1 MAQACSFP
9 RRREGTQG
17 PGHEGRRY
25 RRPGERRTEN
35 GERRTERPYGA
46 TGETTIHSFNFWHIA
61 DVPGVRGERRGVALP
76 PLPGRGAAP
85 HTPLISESAKIPF
98 VYLCG
103 SSCSSCFPQN
113 TPPLSIAPPVA
124 RLSRV
129 PFSVL
134 RSPFSVL
141 RSPFSVLRSPGRLSC
156 PLSARWFGGAR
167 RRRSVCWAGR
177 WRRRVRG
184 ARAGRWPWPRSEGP
198 VRAFP
203 RR

>member
-1 MAQACSFP
+1 M
-9 RRREGTQG
+9 
-17 PGHEGRRY
+17 PGCGGKWKFGSLNAWKFGFCGY
-25 RRPGERRTEN
+25 RRFVQRLCPS
-35 GERRTERPYGA
+35 P
-46 TGETTIHSFNFWHIA
+46 
-61 DVPGVRGERRGVALP
+61 RRGVPFSVLRARSAL

-85 HTPLISESAKIPF
+85 PTPLISESAKIPF

-129 PFSVL
+129 PFFVL
-134 RSPFSVL
+134 RSPFSV
-141 RSPFSVLRSPGRLSC
+141 FRSPGRLSR
-156 PLSARWFGGAR
+156 PLSVQWFGGAR

>member
-9 RRREGTQG
+9 RRREGTQE

-25 RRPGERRTEN
+25 RRP

-61 DVPGVRGERRGVALP
+61 DVPGVREERRGVALP

-134 RSPFSVL
+134 RSPFSGATQSPSISPMVRRCARTPFCVL
-141 RSPFSVLRSPGRLSC
+141 
-156 PLSARWFGGAR
+156 GGAMAEA
-167 RRRSVCWAGR
+167 RSRSSGR
-177 WRRRVRG
+177 ALAMATELG
-184 ARAGRWPWPRSEGP
+184 TRASIPASLR
-198 VRAFP
+198 
-203 RR
+203 

>member
-9 RRREGTQG
+9 RRREGTQE

-35 GERRTERPYGA
+35 GERRPGRPYGA
-46 TGETTIHSFNFWHIA
+46 TCETTIHSFNFWHIA

-85 HTPLISESAKIPF
+85 PTPPTSEPATIPF

-134 RSPFSVL
+134 RSP
-141 RSPFSVLRSPGRLSC
+141 GRLSR

-167 RRRSVCWAGR
+167 GRRFACWAGR

-184 ARAGRWPWPRSEGP
+184 AREERWPWPRSWGQG
-198 VRAFP
+198 RASP

>member
-9 RRREGTQG
+9 RRREGTQE

-25 RRPGERRTEN
+25 RRPGERRTERAGPKGQTFHGH
-35 GERRTERPYGA
+35 GEQSAPTGRRAKPPS
-46 TGETTIHSFNFWHIA
+46 IHSIF
-61 DVPGVRGERRGVALP
+61 GTSQTCRGCGENEGAWPCHPCRGVGQRP
-76 PLPGRGAAP
+76 
-85 HTPLISESAKIPF
+85 TPAKIPF

-134 RSPFSVL
+134 RSP
-141 RSPFSVLRSPGRLSC
+141 GRLSR

-184 ARAGRWPWPRSEGP
+184 ARAGRWPWPRSEGQG
-198 VRAFP
+198 RASP